1 MNTRFALLLVGLVA
15 LAGATSAAAAEAARP
30 AVREGALLLQ
40 DFKFDSGESLPEL
53 RLHYRTLGTPRRDA
67 QGRVNNAVLLMHG
80 TTGSGTQFLQPQFAG
95 ELFGPG
101 QPLDV
106 AKYFIVL
113 RDAIGHGKSSKPSDG
128 LRAKFPRYGYRDIV
142 RADHLLLTRG
152 LDVNHLK
159 LVAGTSSGGMHT
171 WLWGE
176 MFPDFMDGLVPLG
189 SLPVEVSGRNRVWR
203 RMITDTIRSDP
214 LWRGGN
220 YTAPPPSLRLA
231 AKVVFFVLGN
241 PLLRQAQM
249 PTAADADAVLAEYE
263 ENFLKT
269 TDANNLL
276 YAVESS
282 HDYDPGPDLGKI
294 RARLV
299 AINSFDDL
307 INPPELGILEREI
320 RRVPH
325 GRIYMIPYTA
335 ESQGHGSHTSAELW
349 RDELARFLLELEPV
363 AKP

>member
-1 MNTRFALLLVGLVA
+1 MNVRLALAAFVA
-15 LAGATSAAAAEAARP
+15 LAGFASAVAATDLLS
-30 AVREGALLLQ
+30 VLREGDLRLK
-40 DFKFDSGESLPEL
+40 DFVFDSGETLPEL
-53 RLHYRTLGTPRRDA
+53 RLHYRVLGTPRRDA

-80 TTGSGTQFLQPQFAG
+80 TTGSGVQFLQPQFAG
-95 ELFGPG
+95 ELFDPG

-106 AKYFIVL
+106 AKYFVIL

-189 SLPVEVSGRNRVWR
+189 SLPVEISGRNRVWR
-203 RMITDTIRSDP
+203 RMITDTIRDDP

-220 YTAPPPSLRLA
+220 YTKQPPSLRLA

-241 PLLRQAQM
+241 PLQRQRMM
-249 PTAADADAVLAEYE
+249 PTTADADEVLAEHE
-263 ENFLKT
+263 ENFMKNA
-269 TDANNLL
+269 DANNLL

-282 HDYDPGPDLGKI
+282 HDYNPGPDLGKI
-294 RARLV
+294 RARLL
-299 AINSFDDL
+299 AINSHDDL

-320 RRVPH
+320 KRVP
-325 GRIYMIPYTA
+325 RAQIYMIPYTG
-335 ESQGHGSHTSAELW
+335 ESEGHGSHTYPALW
-349 RDELARFLLELEPV
+349 RDELARFLRELEP
-363 AKP
+363 AAQP

>member
-1 MNTRFALLLVGLVA
+1 MNWRLPVA
-15 LAGATSAAAAEAARP
+15 LIVAHAGLAPAGAAEAAP
-30 AVREGALLLQ
+30 LAFREGQVRLQ
-40 DFKFDSGESLPEL
+40 DFVFASGETLPEL
-53 RLHYRTLGTPRRDA
+53 RLHYRVLGSPRRDA

-80 TTGSGTQFLQPQFAG
+80 TTGSGVQFLQPQFAG
-95 ELFGPG
+95 ELLGPG

-106 AKYFIVL
+106 AKYFIIL

-142 RADHLLLTRG
+142 RADHLLLTEG
-152 LDVNHLK
+152 LEVNHLK
-159 LVAGTSSGGMHT
+159 LVIGTSSGGMQA

-176 MFPDFMDGLVPLG
+176 MYPDFMDGLVPLG

-203 RMITDTIRSDP
+203 RMITDTIRADP

-220 YTAPPPSLRLA
+220 YTAQPPSLRLA

-241 PLLRQAQM
+241 PMLRQAQM
-249 PTAADADAVLAEYE
+249 PTAADADEVLAEHE
-263 ENFLKT
+263 ENFLKNA
-269 TDANNLL
+269 DANNLL

-282 HDYDPGPDLGKI
+282 NDYNPGPDLEKI

-299 AINSFDDL
+299 AINSLDDL

-320 RRVPH
+320 KRVPH
-325 GRIYMIPYTA
+325 GRVFLIPYTA
-335 ESQGHGSHTSAELW
+335 ESQGHGSHTSAALW
-349 RDELARFLLELEPV
+349 RDELARLLRELEPA
-363 AKP
+363 AKR